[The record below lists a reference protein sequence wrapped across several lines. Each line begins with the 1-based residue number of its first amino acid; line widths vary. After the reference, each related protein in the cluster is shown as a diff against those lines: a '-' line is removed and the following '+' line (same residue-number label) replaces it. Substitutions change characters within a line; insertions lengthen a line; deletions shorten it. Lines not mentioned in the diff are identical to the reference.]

1 MVRSLWILLLPALL
15 MLGCGGSAPGI
26 QSLPGTEGDFLQA
39 KRAYES
45 GNYIRAVELLS
56 AFLDAHPGSNQLDEV
71 LYLLGG
77 AHQKTGDN
85 LLAVQDYERLIR
97 DFPQSSFREQAEF
110 ERAEANYRE
119 ALKPSLDPEGTE
131 TALSLFR
138 AYLIRYP
145 SGTHVEDA
153 RAGIEDCLD
162 RLAVKAMLNAETYR
176 RLERPKAEVI
186 YLEKALTTKP
196 DFTRTGKPSPPSAGH
211 TSGLESLTRLGTPG
225 SGCWITRPPNGSGRT
240 RNSRPSGRRRRGPCV
255 TSPQPSE
262 RTPRTDAHRLPGR
275 ELRPDPP
282 RSSLDSALFA

>member
-1 MVRSLWILLLPALL
+1 MARSLWILLLPALL

-39 KRAYES
+39 KQAYEQ
-45 GNYIRAVELLS
+45 GNYIRAVELLT

-145 SGTHVEDA
+145 SGTHVEEA

-162 RLAVKAMLNAETYR
+162 RLAVKALMNAETYR

-196 DFTRTGKPSPPSAGH
+196 EFTRTGEALAALGRAYKRIGEPDKARDSWQ
-211 TSGLESLTRLGTPG
+211 RLLDYATP
-225 SGCWITRPPNGSGRT
+225 
-240 RNSRPSGRRRRGPCV
+240 
-255 TSPQPSE
+255 E
-262 RTPRTDAHRLPGR
+262 RIRTDPKLSTLRQEAEGALRDLPATVG
-275 ELRPDPP
+275 ENP
-282 RSSLDSALFA
+282 SH